1 MILFCS
7 AGFAGLAF
15 DIPRACFDLENT
27 ESSSPASEILWH
39 WLLRQIRLSEA
50 NAAIHNIYK
59 KDCAAVFF
67 DLNSDGEDEVLGTH
81 YSSVKNGNGGWLL
94 YILQKNSKGIYQ
106 EITGEEIY
114 FDVRHP
120 VCILLKKTDGY
131 RNFQVFNKNLDDDIT
146 YSYRQDKK
154 LNFKKVAIATFIF

>member
-1 MILFCS
+1 M
-7 AGFAGLAF
+7 
-15 DIPRACFDLENT
+15 
-27 ESSSPASEILWH
+27 
-39 WLLRQIRLSEA
+39 
-50 NAAIHNIYK
+50 
-59 KDCAAVFF
+59 
-67 DLNSDGEDEVLGTH
+67 
-81 YSSVKNGNGGWLL
+81 

-154 LNFKKVAIATFIF
+154 LYFKKNK